1 MTRCGQPREL
11 PASIDLSAYRIVQEA
26 LTNVVKHART
36 NSCRVLIGYGQDEL
50 ILEVT
55 DNGLGLPAMAGAGV
69 SQHGSS
75 LALAVGAPGP
85 VGAGIGGGSAGEAV
99 LPAVSTTPGSNTP
112 DGSAGDGWAGQR
124 CVIGGSGHGII
135 GMRERVS
142 LLGGEFSAGP
152 LPGYGFQV
160 SAHTRCLREA
170 PRPGMTLRVVVA
182 DDQALVRVGFCGI
195 IAATPGFTVV
205 GEAGNGA
212 EAVEAARR
220 TSPDVILMDVR
231 MPVMDGIEAT
241 RRITASSD
249 VRALILTTFDL
260 DEYVFAA
267 LRAGASGFLLKDTL
281 PADLLTAIRVIAAG
295 EALLAPSVTRRLIGE
310 FTRTRLGTGPGSG
323 VEPGSGAGPG
333 SGDPRAAAQGS
344 GSGSPCDRLQRVLTE
359 RELEVLTMV
368 ARGMSNAEIAEELT
382 ISPATAKTH
391 VAHLLTK
398 LDARDRIQ
406 LVIIAYQS
414 GLCDSGG
421 RPPEPPAGPRRSS
434 P

>member
-1 MTRCGQPREL
+1 M
-11 PASIDLSAYRIVQEA
+11 I
-26 LTNVVKHART
+26 
-36 NSCRVLIGYGQDEL
+36 
-50 ILEVT
+50 
-55 DNGLGLPAMAGAGV
+55 
-69 SQHGSS
+69 
-75 LALAVGAPGP
+75 
-85 VGAGIGGGSAGEAV
+85 
-99 LPAVSTTPGSNTP
+99 
-112 DGSAGDGWAGQR
+112 
-124 CVIGGSGHGII
+124 
-135 GMRERVS
+135 
-142 LLGGEFSAGP
+142 
-152 LPGYGFQV
+152 
-160 SAHTRCLREA
+160 
-170 PRPGMTLRVVVA
+170 LRVVVA

-205 GEAGNGA
+205 GEAGNGV

-220 TSPDVILMDVR
+220 TKPDVILMDVR

-241 RRITASSD
+241 RRITESTD

-281 PADLLTAIRVIAAG
+281 PADLLTAIRVVAAG

-310 FTRTRLGTGPGSG
+310 FARTRPIAGPATGSITGPG
-323 VEPGSGAGPG
+323 AGTPQ
-333 SGDPRAAAQGS
+333 AASQASDNGQPS
-344 GSGSPCDRLQRVLTE
+344 LTWAKLQRVLTD
-359 RELEVLTMV
+359 RELEVLKMV

-414 GLCDSGG
+414 GLVPC
-421 RPPEPPAGPRRSS
+421 
-434 P
+434 